1 MSKNIHFIKN
11 ILRIWN
17 VFDSKKKKN
26 SIYVV
31 FFSFINTLLDLLGL
45 GLFIPLILI
54 VFQDENIINNPYL
67 APIYNYFAFSSEI
80 NFILVFGVLIMF
92 TIVSKNIL
100 SLWIQKFQ
108 LNFSFSIFK
117 YVSQRLF
124 KYYLKSKN
132 LFLDDETGSKITRE
146 IYITSIHFTE
156 FFIVSIITLIN
167 ELVIIF
173 TIFILLLIY
182 NPSVVLILIFSIV
195 PIATVFYKKY
205 NSSLKSTGKRENDF
219 RNKINST
226 LYDTIYGLPE
236 IQIFQASSFFYNK
249 YNFLLENFIK
259 EKVKIF
265 LVRLSPTKILEIIV
279 FFGVLVIIVSGLFFN
294 FNKLSILTLLSI
306 YSLAAFRLLPS
317 FNRVTLALINLK
329 TYEYTLEII
338 DKINPVS
345 GNVNKSLRN
354 ISPFQSFKISKISYK
369 YPNTSK
375 YLFENFSLEI
385 IKGDIIGISGESG
398 SGKSTL
404 IKIIAGLL
412 KPNQG
417 KVYYNN
423 EICNDDLI
431 SLWQHKIGYVRQNV
445 FVYNSSLKNNIAF
458 GVDEQFID
466 YDKLNYALKLSNL
479 EEFIASNKYGIE
491 YNIGENGSKL
501 SGGQIQR
508 VGIARAIYFDSEIIL
523 FDEPL
528 SSLDDLAQ
536 IKITKTI
543 SDLAKKDF
551 TIIIS
556 SHQKQ
561 VFKYCNKKIFV

>member
-1 MSKNIHFIKN
+1 MIKN
-11 ILRIWN
+11 LNFINNILKIWK
-17 VFDSKKKKN
+17 VFDLEKRKK

-67 APIYNYFAFSSEI
+67 SPIYNFFSFGSDI
-80 NFILVFGVLIMF
+80 NFIFVFGILIMF
-92 TIVSKNIL
+92 TIVCKNFF

-124 KYYLKSKN
+124 KYYLNSKN
-132 LFLDDETGSKITRE
+132 LFLDNETGSKITRE

-156 FFIVSIITLIN
+156 FLIVSIITLIN
-167 ELVIIF
+167 EFVIIF

-182 NPSVVLILIFSIV
+182 NPFVILILSFSIV
-195 PIATVFYKKY
+195 PIAIVFYKKY
-205 NSSLKSTGKRENDF
+205 NSILKSTGKRENDF
-219 RNKINST
+219 RNEINST

-236 IQIFQASSFFYNK
+236 IQIFQASSFFYEK
-249 YNFLLENFIK
+249 YNFLLENFIR

-265 LVRLSPTKILEIIV
+265 LVRLIPTKILEVIV
-279 FFGVLVIIVSGLFFN
+279 FFGVLVIILSGLFFDLS
-294 FNKLSILTLLSI
+294 KSSILTLLSI

-317 FNRVTLALINLK
+317 FNRVTLAVINLK
-329 TYEYTLEII
+329 TYDYTLKIL
-338 DKINPVS
+338 DKINPIC
-345 GNVNKSLRN
+345 GTINKSLKN
-354 ISPFQSFKISKISYK
+354 TSPFQNFKISKISYK

-385 IKGDIIGISGESG
+385 SKGDLIGISGESG

-412 KPNQG
+412 KPNSG
-417 KVYYNN
+417 EIYYNN

-431 SLWQHKIGYVRQNV
+431 NLWQHKIGYVRQNV
-445 FVYNSSLKNNIAF
+445 FVYNSSIKNNIAF
-458 GVDEQFID
+458 GVDEQYID
-466 YDKLNYALKLSNL
+466 YEKLDIALKFSNL
-479 EEFIASNKYGIE
+479 DEFISSNEFGIE

-523 FDEPL
+523 FDEPM
-528 SSLDDLAQ
+528 SSLDDVTQ

-543 SDLAKKDF
+543 SELAKKDF

-561 VFKYCNKKIFV
+561 IFKYCNKKIMV

>member
-80 NFILVFGVLIMF
+80 NLILVFGVLIMF

-279 FFGVLVIIVSGLFFN
+279 FFGVLVIIVSGLFIN

>member
-67 APIYNYFAFSSEI
+67 GPIYNYFAFSSEI
-80 NFILVFGVLIMF
+80 NFIFVFGVLIMF

-279 FFGVLVIIVSGLFFN
+279 FFGVLVIIVSGLFIN

>member
-1 MSKNIHFIKN
+1 MFKNITFIEN

-31 FFSFINTLLDLLGL
+31 LLSFINTLLDLLGL
-45 GLFIPLILI
+45 GLFIPLLLI
-54 VFQDENIINNPYL
+54 VFKDENIIKNPYVS
-67 APIYNYFAFSSEI
+67 PIYNFFSFGSEI
-80 NFILVFGVLIMF
+80 NFIFVFGVFIMF
-92 TIVSKNIL
+92 TITIKNIL

-117 YVSQRLF
+117 YVSQSLF

-173 TIFILLLIY
+173 TIFILLFIY
-182 NPSVVLILIFSIV
+182 NPSVILILIFSLV
-195 PIATVFYKKY
+195 PIAIVFYKKY
-205 NSSLKSTGKRENDF
+205 NSILKSTGKRENDF

-236 IQIFQASSFFYNK
+236 IQIFQVSSFFYEK

-279 FFGVLVIIVSGLFFN
+279 FFGVLVIIVSGLFLN
-294 FNKLSILTLLSI
+294 FDKSSILTLLSI
-306 YSLAAFRLLPS
+306 YSLSVFRLLPS
-317 FNRVTLALINLK
+317 FNRVTLAVINLK

-338 DKINPVS
+338 DKINPNS
-345 GNVNKSLRN
+345 ETVNKSLIN
-354 ISPFQSFKISKISYK
+354 KSPFQSFKISKISYK

-375 YLFENFSLEI
+375 YIFENFSLEI
-385 IKGDIIGISGESG
+385 VKGDIIGISGESG

-412 KPNQG
+412 RPNFG
-417 KVYYNN
+417 EIYYNN

-431 SLWQHKIGYVRQNV
+431 SFWQNKIGYVRQNV

-458 GVDEQFID
+458 GVDEQLID
-466 YDKLNYALKLSNL
+466 YDKLDNAIQLSNL
-479 EEFIASNKYGIE
+479 DEFISSNEYGIE

-523 FDEPL
+523 FDEPM
-528 SSLDDLAQ
+528 SALDELAQ
-536 IKITKTI
+536 FKITKTI
-543 SDLAKKDF
+543 INLAKRNF

-556 SHQKQ
+556 SHQKNI
-561 VFKYCNKKIFV
+561 FEHCNKKIMI

>member
-1 MSKNIHFIKN
+1 MFKNIHFIKN

-67 APIYNYFAFSSEI
+67 GPIYNYFAFSSEI
-80 NFILVFGVLIMF
+80 NFIFVFGVLIMF

>member
-279 FFGVLVIIVSGLFFN
+279 FFGVLVIIVSGLFIN
-294 FNKLSILTLLSI
+294 FSKLSILTLLSI

>member
-1 MSKNIHFIKN
+1 MFKNIHFIKN

-67 APIYNYFAFSSEI
+67 GPIYNYFAFSSEI
-80 NFILVFGVLIMF
+80 NFIFVFGVLIMF

-205 NSSLKSTGKRENDF
+205 NSILKSTGKRENDF

-236 IQIFQASSFFYNK
+236 IQIFQSSSFFYEK

-279 FFGVLVIIVSGLFFN
+279 FFGVLVIILSGLFFN
-294 FNKLSILTLLSI
+294 FSKSSILTLLSI

-317 FNRVTLALINLK
+317 FNRVTLAVINLK

-338 DKINPVS
+338 DKINPNS
-345 GNVNKSLRN
+345 ETVNKSLRN

-412 KPNQG
+412 RPNLG
-417 KVYYNN
+417 EIYYNK

-445 FVYNSSLKNNIAF
+445 FVYNSSIKNNIAF

-479 EEFIASNKYGIE
+479 EEFIASNENGIE
-491 YNIGENGSKL
+491 YKIGENGSKL

-523 FDEPL
+523 FDEPM
-528 SSLDDLAQ
+528 SALDELAQ

-543 SDLAKKDF
+543 INLARREF

-556 SHQKQ
+556 SHQKNI
-561 VFKYCNKKIFV
+561 FEHCNKKIMV

>member
-445 FVYNSSLKNNIAF
+445 FVYNSSIKNNIAF

>member
-1 MSKNIHFIKN
+1 MFKNIHFIKY

-26 SIYVV
+26 SLYVV

-67 APIYNYFAFSSEI
+67 GPIYNYFSFSSEI
-80 NFILVFGVLIMF
+80 NFIFLFGVFIMF

-132 LFLDDETGSKITRE
+132 LFLDDETGSEITRE

-182 NPSVVLILIFSIV
+182 NPSVVLILIFSTV
-195 PIATVFYKKY
+195 PIAIVFYKKY
-205 NSSLKSTGKRENDF
+205 NSILKSTGKRENDF

-236 IQIFQASSFFYNK
+236 IQIFQASSFFYEK

-279 FFGVLVIIVSGLFFN
+279 FFGVLVIILSGLFFN
-294 FNKLSILTLLSI
+294 FSKSSILTLLSI

-317 FNRVTLALINLK
+317 FNRVTLAIINLK

-338 DKINPVS
+338 NKMNPISGTVS
-345 GNVNKSLRN
+345 KSLRN
-354 ISPFQSFKISKISYK
+354 ISPFQNLKISKISYK

-375 YLFENFSLEI
+375 YLFKNFSLEI

-412 KPNQG
+412 RPNLG
-417 KVYYNN
+417 DIYYNN

-479 EEFIASNKYGIE
+479 EDFIASNEYGIE

-523 FDEPL
+523 FDEPV
-528 SSLDDLAQ
+528 SSLDDIAQ

-551 TIIIS
+551 TIIIC

-561 VFKYCNKKIFV
+561 VFKYCNKKIII

>member
-1 MSKNIHFIKN
+1 MFKNIHFIKN

-54 VFQDENIINNPYL
+54 VFQDEDIINNPYL
-67 APIYNYFAFSSEI
+67 GPIYNYFAFSSEI
-80 NFILVFGVLIMF
+80 KFIFVFGVFIMF

-182 NPSVVLILIFSIV
+182 NPSVVLILLISIV

-205 NSSLKSTGKRENDF
+205 NSILKSTGKRENDF

-236 IQIFQASSFFYNK
+236 IQIFQASSFFYEK

-279 FFGVLVIIVSGLFFN
+279 FFGVLVIIISGLFFN
-294 FNKLSILTLLSI
+294 FNKSSILTLLSI

-317 FNRVTLALINLK
+317 FNRVTLAVISLK

-338 DKINPVS
+338 DKMNPIS
-345 GNVNKSLRN
+345 GNVSKSLRN

-412 KPNQG
+412 NPNLG
-417 KVYYNN
+417 KIYYNN
-423 EICNDDLI
+423 KICNDDLI

-445 FVYNSSLKNNIAF
+445 FVYNSSIKNNIAF
-458 GVDEQFID
+458 GIDEQFID

-479 EEFIASNKYGIE
+479 EEFISSNEYGIE

-523 FDEPL
+523 FDEPM
-528 SSLDDLAQ
+528 SALDELAQ

-543 SDLAKKDF
+543 INLAQREF

-561 VFKYCNKKIFV
+561 FFKYCNKKIIV

>member
-1 MSKNIHFIKN
+1 MFKNIHFIKN

-67 APIYNYFAFSSEI
+67 GPIYNYFAFSSEI
-80 NFILVFGVLIMF
+80 NFIFVFGVLIMF

-205 NSSLKSTGKRENDF
+205 NSILKSTGKRENDF

-236 IQIFQASSFFYNK
+236 IQIFQSSSFFYEK

-279 FFGVLVIIVSGLFFN
+279 FFGVLVIILSGLFFN
-294 FNKLSILTLLSI
+294 FSKSSILTLLSI

-317 FNRVTLALINLK
+317 FNRVTLAVINLK

-338 DKINPVS
+338 DKINPNS
-345 GNVNKSLRN
+345 ETVNKSLRN

-412 KPNQG
+412 RPNLG
-417 KVYYNN
+417 EIYYNN

-445 FVYNSSLKNNIAF
+445 FVYNSSIKNNIAF

-479 EEFIASNKYGIE
+479 EEFIASNENGIE
-491 YNIGENGSKL
+491 YKIGENGSKL

-523 FDEPL
+523 FDEPM
-528 SSLDDLAQ
+528 SALDELAQ

-543 SDLAKKDF
+543 INLARREF

-556 SHQKQ
+556 SHQKNI
-561 VFKYCNKKIFV
+561 FEHCNKKIMV

>member
-205 NSSLKSTGKRENDF
+205 NSILKSTGKRENDF

-236 IQIFQASSFFYNK
+236 IQIFQASSFFYEK

-279 FFGVLVIIVSGLFFN
+279 FFGVLVIILSGLFFN
-294 FNKLSILTLLSI
+294 FSKSSILTLLSI

-317 FNRVTLALINLK
+317 FNRVTLAVINLK

-338 DKINPVS
+338 DKINLNS
-345 GNVNKSLRN
+345 ETVNKSLIN

-369 YPNTSK
+369 YPDTSK

-412 KPNQG
+412 KPNLG

-423 EICNDDLI
+423 EICNNDLI
-431 SLWQHKIGYVRQNV
+431 SLWQNKIGYVRQNV
-445 FVYNSSLKNNIAF
+445 FVYNSSIKNNIAF
-458 GVDEQFID
+458 GIDEQFIN
-466 YDKLNYALKLSNL
+466 YDKLN
-479 EEFIASNKYGIE
+479 
-491 YNIGENGSKL
+491 
-501 SGGQIQR
+501 
-508 VGIARAIYFDSEIIL
+508 
-523 FDEPL
+523 
-528 SSLDDLAQ
+528 
-536 IKITKTI
+536 
-543 SDLAKKDF
+543 
-551 TIIIS
+551 
-556 SHQKQ
+556 
-561 VFKYCNKKIFV
+561 

>member
-1 MSKNIHFIKN
+1 MFKNIHFIKN

-67 APIYNYFAFSSEI
+67 GPIYNYFAFSSEI
-80 NFILVFGVLIMF
+80 NFIFVFGVLIMF

-173 TIFILLLIY
+173 SIFILLLIY

-205 NSSLKSTGKRENDF
+205 NSILNSTGNRENDF

-236 IQIFQASSFFYNK
+236 IQIFQASSFFYEK

-294 FNKLSILTLLSI
+294 FSKSSILTLLSI

-317 FNRVTLALINLK
+317 FNRVTLAIINLK

-338 DKINPVS
+338 DKINPNS
-345 GNVNKSLRN
+345 ETVNKSSRN
-354 ISPFQSFKISKISYK
+354 ISPFQSFKISKISFK
-369 YPNTSK
+369 YSNTSK
-375 YLFENFSLEI
+375 FLFEDFSLEI
-385 IKGDIIGISGESG
+385 VRGDIIGISGDSG

-412 KPNQG
+412 RPNLG
-417 KVYYNN
+417 EIYYNN

-479 EEFIASNKYGIE
+479 EEFIASNEYGIE

-523 FDEPL
+523 FDEPM
-528 SSLDDLAQ
+528 SALDELAQ

-543 SDLAKKDF
+543 INLARREF

-556 SHQKQ
+556 SHQKNI
-561 VFKYCNKKIFV
+561 FEHCNKKIMV